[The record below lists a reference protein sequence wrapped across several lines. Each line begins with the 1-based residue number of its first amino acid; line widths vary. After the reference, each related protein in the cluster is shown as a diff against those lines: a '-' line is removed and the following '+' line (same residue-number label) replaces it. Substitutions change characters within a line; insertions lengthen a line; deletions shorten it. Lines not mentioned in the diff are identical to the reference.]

1 MVRIEDATNVT
12 LPFDEFKPST
22 QELKEVLSKC
32 LSYYGL
38 SQDKIDPEIFN
49 VEDTFYV
56 LSKGVDR
63 YIVLFY
69 EWIDRKPEFFTIEND
84 KITTWSEDKIIDF
97 VLNFANKHPEHRLTL
112 FNYREHCDSLAM
124 EAIIWV
130 FRTPMSRYIDDSLLE
145 DERNLLYRKNMQA
158 FLLCLYGYDFA
169 ANINPNNEL
178 YFAEEPNT
186 TEGEEQVLNHYE
198 Q

>member
-1 MVRIEDATNVT
+1 MVHIEDATNIT
-12 LPFDEFKPST
+12 LPIDEFKPSS

-38 SQDKIDPEIFN
+38 SLDKIDPEIFN

-56 LSKGVDR
+56 LSKEIDR
-63 YIVLFY
+63 YTVLFY

-84 KITTWSEDKIIDF
+84 TITTWSEDKIIDF
-97 VLNFANKHPEHRLTL
+97 VLNFASKHPEHRLTP
-112 FNYREHCDSLAM
+112 FNYREHCDSLTM
-124 EAIIWV
+124 EAVIWA
-130 FRTPMSRYIDDSLLE
+130 FRSPMSQYIDKSLPE
-145 DERNLLYRKNMQA
+145 EERNHQYRTNMQA
-158 FLLCLYGYDFA
+158 FLQCLYNFDFT
-169 ANINPNNEL
+169 ANIKPTNEF
-178 YFAEEPNT
+178 YVAEEPNT

>member
-1 MVRIEDATNVT
+1 MIGINDATNIS
-12 LPFDEFKPST
+12 LPFDEFKPSSH
-22 QELKEVLSKC
+22 ELEEVLSKC

-38 SQDKIDPEIFN
+38 SLDKIDPEIFN

-56 LSKGVDR
+56 LSKEVDR
-63 YIVLFY
+63 YTVLFY
-69 EWIDRKPEFFTIEND
+69 EWIDRKPKFFTIEND
-84 KITTWSEDKIIDF
+84 TITTWSEDKIIDF
-97 VLNFANKHPEHRLTL
+97 VLNFASKHPEHHLTP
-112 FNYREHCDSLAM
+112 FNYREHCDSLTM
-124 EAIIWV
+124 EAVIWA
-130 FRTPMSRYIDDSLLE
+130 FRSPMSRYIDDSLLE

-169 ANINPNNEL
+169 ANIKPNNEL
-178 YFAEEPNT
+178 SFAEEPNT